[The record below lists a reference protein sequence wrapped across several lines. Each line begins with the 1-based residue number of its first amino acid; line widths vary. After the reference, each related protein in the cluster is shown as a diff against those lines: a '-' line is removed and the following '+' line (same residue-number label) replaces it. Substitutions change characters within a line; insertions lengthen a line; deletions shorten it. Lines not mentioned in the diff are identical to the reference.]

1 MIQMAK
7 WLYDGDCM
15 ITSCCNTAYDINKFE
30 HTDNI
35 IYLPC
40 MCPNCGARMYGN
52 LEMKDIDGY
61 VTKDELYRLISNIK
75 RNPDMVVDDKTCS
88 IIVKA
93 ISDMP
98 RADVQSKDR
107 VAELESLLEACERE
121 LNYLLDCEID
131 NSSTRHL
138 VASLLDQVQLRVSGD
153 IVRSLCK
160 RCKGMSDIGGYKC
173 LTCKS
178 GSHFENVE
186 SGE

>member
-1 MIQMAK
+1 MAKWSQTAK

-121 LNYLLDCEID
+121 FNYLLDCEID
-131 NSSTRHL
+131 NSSTRHH

-153 IVRSLCK
+153 VVRSLCK
-160 RCKGMSDIGGYKC
+160 RCNGHKC

-178 GSHFENVE
+178 GSHFESAE